1 MPGSIALV
9 QTDSLDAHTGG
20 TDDERMRKIL
30 AQYPLRR
37 LGRPEDVVP
46 MVLLLASP
54 LSSWTT
60 GQIISSTAG
69 TRCREGDPMKDAIG
83 QPVPRKEDLRLITG
97 RGTYV
102 SDLQLPR
109 TKHVAFLRS
118 PHAHARISAIDASQA
133 REMAGVQAVFTSE
146 NKAFRATALR
156 AQSAL
161 PGYIETA
168 QPVLAR
174 GKVRF
179 AGEAVAAVVADSR
192 YLAEDALPLIDVDY
206 VPLPVT
212 VSAFQTGS
220 VPVHEEARDNVLL
233 TRTFTAGEVKDAF
246 ATADLI
252 EERDLITNRHAGNPL
267 ECRAGVALWQ
277 AERRRLTFWSG
288 TQIPHIVRNMLAGL
302 LGLAESSIVVIAP
315 DVGGGFGVKSVLYPE
330 DVALC
335 LMALA
340 LPGTPVKWV
349 EDRSEHLLAA
359 THARDHRYLI
369 RAAFTS
375 AGALLALE
383 ADISCNVGAYSVYPW
398 TAGIEPLMAGGLLSG
413 PYRLANYHCTV
424 RGVATNTAPAGP
436 YRGVARP
443 ASVFAMESVLDS
455 AARALGLSGAEIR
468 HRNLI
473 RRQDIP
479 YRMPSRLVDDSGNY
493 AACLDKALE
502 LAGFDDQA
510 HRAEQQRRIAA
521 GQPRLGVG
529 FACYNELT
537 GLGRAA
543 SAGPRMPFRTGHDA
557 CTVRINPDGTVTV
570 FSGVTSQGQGLE
582 TTIAQVVA
590 DAVGVSYDVVE
601 VRIGNTDESLWG
613 FGAFSS
619 RQSVIGGGA
628 AQRAGQAVRDRALRL
643 AAGLLDAKA
652 DELTLS
658 GGQIFVNGNERP
670 SLDLAEVGRVAYL
683 ESNRLP
689 EGIEPGLE
697 ETRFYDPIRGAF
709 AAGAQLITIEIDPET
724 AELRILTWIC
734 VEDAGR
740 IIHPLIVEG
749 QIAGSIAQG
758 IGGALYEHLI
768 YDADG
773 NLSTGSLL
781 DYLMPTSAEI
791 PELVIGHVANPAA
804 NPLGVRGVGE
814 GGTLGPAAALAG
826 AVGDAL
832 GVAVDRLPITP
843 SGLWELMHQ
852 EPAA

>member
-1 MPGSIALV
+1 
-9 QTDSLDAHTGG
+9 
-20 TDDERMRKIL
+20 MRET
-30 AQYPLRR
+30 R
-37 LGRPEDVVP
+37 L
-46 MVLLLASP
+46 
-54 LSSWTT
+54 
-60 GQIISSTAG
+60 
-69 TRCREGDPMKDAIG
+69 KDAIG
-83 QPVPRKEDLRLITG
+83 QAVPRKEDLRLITG

-118 PHAHARISAIDASQA
+118 PHAHARISALDASQA
-133 REMAGVQAVFTSE
+133 RVLAGIQAVFTGQDFG
-146 NKAFRATALR
+146 AAALR

-161 PGYIETA
+161 PDYIETA

-174 GKVRF
+174 DKARF
-179 AGEAVAAVVADSR
+179 AGEALAAVVADSR
-192 YLAEDALPLIDVDY
+192 YLAEDALALIDVDY
-206 VPLPVT
+206 APLPVT
-212 VSAFQTGS
+212 VSAWKAGAE
-220 VPVHEEARDNVLL
+220 VPVHDEAPDNVLL
-233 TRTFTAGEVKDAF
+233 TRTFTAGDVAAAF
-246 ATADLI
+246 ARADLVL
-252 EERDLITNRHAGNPL
+252 ERDLITNRHAGNPL

-277 AERRRLTFWSG
+277 PERRRLTFWSG
-288 TQIPHIVRNMLAGL
+288 TQVPHIVRNMLADL
-302 LGLAESSIVVIAP
+302 LGLAESSITVIAP

-340 LPGTPVKWV
+340 MPGTPVKWV

-359 THARDHRYLI
+359 THARDHRYLMK
-369 RAAFTS
+369 AGFTQE
-375 AGALLALE
+375 GDLLALE
-383 ADISCNVGAYSVYPW
+383 ADVSCNVGAYSVYPW

-455 AARALGLSGAEIR
+455 AARALGLSGAQIR
-468 HRNLI
+468 RRNLI
-473 RRQDIP
+473 RPTDIP
-479 YRMPSRLVDDSGNY
+479 YRMPSRLVDDSGHY
-493 AACLDKALE
+493 AACLDKAIE

-510 HRAEQQRRIAA
+510 HRNEQQRRMTA

-557 CTVRINPDGTVTV
+557 CTVRINPDGTVTT

-590 DAVGVSYDVVE
+590 NAVGVCYDAVE
-601 VRIGNTDESLWG
+601 VRIGHTDESLWG

-628 AQRAGQAVRDRALRL
+628 AQLAGQAVRDRALRL

-652 DELTLS
+652 DELVLS
-658 GGQIFVNGNERP
+658 GGQIFVNGDERP

-689 EGIEPGLE
+689 AGIEPGLE

-709 AAGAQLITIEIDPET
+709 AAGAQVITIEIDPET

-740 IIHPLIVEG
+740 IIHPLIVDG

-791 PELVIGHVANPAA
+791 PEVVIGHVANPAA

-843 SGLWELMHQ
+843 SDLWQLMQQGLTQ
-852 EPAA
+852 

>member
-1 MPGSIALV
+1 
-9 QTDSLDAHTGG
+9 
-20 TDDERMRKIL
+20 
-30 AQYPLRR
+30 
-37 LGRPEDVVP
+37 
-46 MVLLLASP
+46 
-54 LSSWTT
+54 
-60 GQIISSTAG
+60 
-69 TRCREGDPMKDAIG
+69 MKDAVG

-109 TKHVAFLRS
+109 TRHVAFLRS
-118 PHAHARISAIDASQA
+118 PHAHARITAIDTSQA
-133 REMAGVQAVFTSE
+133 RQLAGVTAVFTGQE
-146 NKAFRATALR
+146 QAFKNTALR

-168 QPVLAR
+168 QPALATS
-174 GKVRF
+174 KTRF
-179 AGEAVAAVVADSR
+179 AGEAVAAVVAGRR
-192 YLAEDALPLIDVDY
+192 YLAEDALALLDADY
-206 VPLPVT
+206 APLPVT
-212 VSAFQTGS
+212 VSAWQTPGS
-220 VPVHEEARDNVLL
+220 VPVHEEAPDNVLL
-233 TRTFTAGEVKDAF
+233 SRTFAAGDVQAAF
-246 ATADLI
+246 AAADLVV
-252 EERDLITNRHAGNPL
+252 ERELITNRHVGNPL
-267 ECRAGVALWQ
+267 EGRAGLALWQ
-277 AERRRLTFWSG
+277 PERRRLTFWSG
-288 TQIPHIVRNMLAGL
+288 TQVPHIVRNMLAAL
-302 LGLAESSIVVIAP
+302 LGLAESSVQVIAP

-335 LMALA
+335 LMAQA

-359 THARDHRYLI
+359 THARDHRYLMK
-369 RAAFTS
+369 AAFS
-375 AGALLALE
+375 REGGLLALQ
-383 ADISCNVGAYSVYPW
+383 ADITCNVGAYSVYPW

-413 PYRLANYHCTV
+413 PYRLANYDCTV

-443 ASVFAMESVLDS
+443 ASVFAMESVIDS
-455 AARALGLSGAEIR
+455 AARALDLSGAKIR

-473 RRQDIP
+473 QREDIP
-479 YRMPSRLVDDSGNY
+479 YRMPSRLVDDSGHY
-493 AACLDKALE
+493 AACLDKAVE
-502 LAGFDDQA
+502 LAGFDDRA
-510 HRAEQQRRIAA
+510 HREEQQRRMKA
-521 GQPRLGVG
+521 GEPRLGVG

-590 DAVGVSYDVVE
+590 DAVGVCYDAVE
-601 VRIGNTDESLWG
+601 VRIGDTDESLWG

-628 AQRAGQAVRDRALRL
+628 AHRAGQAVRDRALRL
-643 AAGLLDAKA
+643 AGGLLDAKA

-658 GGQIFVNGNERP
+658 GGQVFVNGNERP
-670 SLDLAEVGRVAYL
+670 SLDLAEVARVAYL

-709 AAGAQLITIEIDPET
+709 AAGAQVIRIEIDPET

-740 IIHPLIVEG
+740 IIHPLIVDG
-749 QIAGSIAQG
+749 QIAGAIAQG

-768 YDADG
+768 YDEEG

-781 DYLMPTSAEI
+781 DYQMPTSAEI

-832 GVAVDRLPITP
+832 GVTVDRLPITP
-843 SGLWELMHQ
+843 SGLWELMRQ
-852 EPAA
+852 EPAQ

>member
-1 MPGSIALV
+1 
-9 QTDSLDAHTGG
+9 
-20 TDDERMRKIL
+20 
-30 AQYPLRR
+30 
-37 LGRPEDVVP
+37 
-46 MVLLLASP
+46 
-54 LSSWTT
+54 
-60 GQIISSTAG
+60 
-69 TRCREGDPMKDAIG
+69 MKDAVG

-109 TKHVAFLRS
+109 TRHVAFLRS
-118 PHAHARISAIDASQA
+118 PHAHARITAIDTSQA
-133 REMAGVQAVFTSE
+133 RQLAGVTAVFTGE
-146 NKAFRATALR
+146 EQAFKNTALR

-168 QPVLAR
+168 QPVLATS
-174 GKVRF
+174 KTRF
-179 AGEAVAAVVADSR
+179 AGEAVAAVVAGSR
-192 YLAEDALPLIDVDY
+192 YLAEDALALIDVDY
-206 VPLPVT
+206 APLPVT
-212 VSAFQTGS
+212 VSAWQTPGS
-220 VPVHEEARDNVLL
+220 VPVHEEAPDNVLL
-233 TRTFTAGEVKDAF
+233 SRTFAAGDVEAAF
-246 ATADLI
+246 AAADLVV
-252 EERDLITNRHAGNPL
+252 ERELITNRHAGNPL
-267 ECRAGVALWQ
+267 EGRAGLALWQ
-277 AERRRLTFWSG
+277 PERRRLTFWSG
-288 TQIPHIVRNMLAGL
+288 TQVPHIVRNMLAAL
-302 LGLAESSIVVIAP
+302 LGLAESSVQVIAP

-335 LMALA
+335 LMAQA

-359 THARDHRYLI
+359 THARDHRYLMK
-369 RAAFTS
+369 
-375 AGALLALE
+375 AGFSREGGLLALQ
-383 ADISCNVGAYSVYPW
+383 ADITCNVGAYSVYPW

-413 PYRLANYHCTV
+413 PYRLANYDCTV

-443 ASVFAMESVLDS
+443 ASVFAMESVIDS
-455 AARALGLSGAEIR
+455 AARALDLSGAEIR

-473 RRQDIP
+473 QREDIP
-479 YRMPSRLVDDSGNY
+479 YRMPSRLVDDSGHY
-493 AACLDKALE
+493 AACLDKAVE
-502 LAGFDDQA
+502 LAGFDDRA
-510 HRAEQQRRIAA
+510 HREEQQRRVKA
-521 GQPRLGVG
+521 GEPRLGVG

-570 FSGVTSQGQGLE
+570 VSGVTSQGQGLE

-590 DAVGVSYDVVE
+590 DAVGVCYNAVE
-601 VRIGNTDESLWG
+601 VRIGDTDESLWG

-628 AQRAGQAVRDRALRL
+628 AHRAGQAVRDRALRL
-643 AAGLLDAKA
+643 AGGLLDAKA

-658 GGQIFVNGNERP
+658 GGQVFVNGDERP
-670 SLDLAEVGRVAYL
+670 SLDLAEVARVAYL

-709 AAGAQLITIEIDPET
+709 AAGAQVIRIEIDPET

-740 IIHPLIVEG
+740 IIHPLIVDG
-749 QIAGSIAQG
+749 QIAGAIAQG

-768 YDADG
+768 YDEEG

-832 GVAVDRLPITP
+832 GVTVDRLPITP
-843 SGLWELMHQ
+843 SGLWELMRQ
-852 EPAA
+852 EPAQ